1 MSYGF
6 FLVLIGSILGLILGP
21 LLLPQLFYPSM
32 SATYKI
38 PSWNTAWSMNFLYIT
53 ILLVI
58 LSSLVSYYSVKSIS
72 DENPANTIRPC
83 IPKISSS
90 GFVEKLSI
98 WNRLSFN
105 IRWNWRDAKRNKF

>member
-1 MSYGF
+1 
-6 FLVLIGSILGLILGP
+6 
-21 LLLPQLFYPSM
+21 M

-72 DENPANTIRPC
+72 DENPANTIRPS
-83 IPKISSS
+83 IPKISSF

-105 IRWNWRDAKRNKF
+105 IRWNWRDAKRNKFRALMTIVGVVGCTALLVSAFGMYDGMND